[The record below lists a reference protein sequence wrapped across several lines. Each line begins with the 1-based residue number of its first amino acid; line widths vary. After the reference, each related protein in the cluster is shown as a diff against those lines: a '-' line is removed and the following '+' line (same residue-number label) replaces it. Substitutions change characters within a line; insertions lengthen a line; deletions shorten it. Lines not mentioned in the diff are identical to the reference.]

1 MLGVPLD
8 LMMDC
13 YSTDINF
20 FFHKYETSQTGKVK
34 NVKIVMIQRKQTC
47 IHLLK
52 IQEAKGSLIYL
63 KKLTHYEAT
72 PMAELQLQALTC
84 MSVFMETV

>member
-8 LMMDC
+8 LMMGAIQQTLI
-13 YSTDINF
+13 SF
-20 FFHKYETSQTGKVK
+20 FTNETSQTGKVK
-34 NVKIVMIQRKQTC
+34 NIKIVMIQRKQTC

-72 PMAELQLQALTC
+72 PMAELQLQALT
-84 MSVFMETV
+84 